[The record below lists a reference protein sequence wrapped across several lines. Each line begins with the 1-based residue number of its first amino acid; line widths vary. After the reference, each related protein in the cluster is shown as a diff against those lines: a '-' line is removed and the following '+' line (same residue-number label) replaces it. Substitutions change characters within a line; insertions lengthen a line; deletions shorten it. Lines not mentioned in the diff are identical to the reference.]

1 MEFNASSMPFWDIS
15 QTPMTLS
22 QIQDDDFLTL
32 LQKQFPTD
40 VQIPFDLS
48 FPGYNNL
55 AVVNPQSLSDYPP
68 PASQPTP
75 SSSDSGNSPGS
86 TANDNEDRSLKRK
99 ASDERM
105 DVEPASKTAHTAST
119 TASSSNPT
127 KKTNTRRKSGNPTQ
141 DELRLLKRKEQNRAA
156 QRAFRERKEKH
167 VKDLEDKVEELE
179 LKNQRTESENENLR
193 DLLTRLQEENV
204 QLKKKQQQG
213 EQLHSPSQPFTFAIS
228 KDSPATVGN
237 NINSPLQKDSPS
249 GSSTI
254 SSVAPQTN
262 FLTPF
267 TGSEFDFASLI
278 PFDPAV
284 LNTLDDTYTSPSSDD
299 AMNLDFGFGKPN
311 RQMFNILASDPAYMS
326 FAEPSPPDSTS
337 VSTPMNAIN
346 PFDFSAL
353 DQWSRSRSRPDS
365 GDNMQTFDELFGGST
380 NFLSSS
386 SGIDFNELMKK
397 SPSLIASSPVS
408 HTHLNGSGTSNVEPS
423 LTSPSTNSPE
433 TPHRKGSDGCPKT
446 KEQLLETINKG
457 GLSSFVV
464 DSPGTSNTS
473 TQCEKDPI
481 PFLKKSA
488 NKDAPMVMCRGSS
501 FPKTEQ
507 NDKNIEVLS
516 AWRSITSNPQFKDID
531 INELCTEF
539 TNKAKCDGTKVVLEP
554 SGVSH
559 IIDTLTAKV
568 QQKAAVAAAGNK

>member
-1 MEFNASSMPFWDIS
+1 M
-15 QTPMTLS
+15 Q
-22 QIQDDDFLTL
+22 
-32 LQKQFPTD
+32 
-40 VQIPFDLS
+40 
-48 FPGYNNL
+48 
-55 AVVNPQSLSDYPP
+55 
-68 PASQPTP
+68 
-75 SSSDSGNSPGS
+75 
-86 TANDNEDRSLKRK
+86 
-99 ASDERM
+99 
-105 DVEPASKTAHTAST
+105 
-119 TASSSNPT
+119 
-127 KKTNTRRKSGNPTQ
+127 
-141 DELRLLKRKEQNRAA
+141 
-156 QRAFRERKEKH
+156 
-167 VKDLEDKVEELE
+167 LEDTVAELE
-179 LKNQRTESENENLR
+179 LKNQRTESENDNLR
-193 DLLTRLQEENV
+193 DLLARLQEENV

-213 EQLHSPSQPFTFAIS
+213 EQHHSPSQPFTFAIS

-249 GSSTI
+249 ASSTI
-254 SSVAPQTN
+254 SSAPPQTN

-267 TGSEFDFASLI
+267 TGSEFDFGSLI

-284 LNTLDDTYTSPSSDD
+284 LNTLDDTYASPSTSDD

-353 DQWSRSRSRPDS
+353 DQWSRSGPRSDS

-386 SGIDFNELMKK
+386 SGIDFAELMKK

-408 HTHLNGSGTSNVEPS
+408 HTTLNGSGTSNGEPS

-433 TPHRKGSDGCPKT
+433 TPHHKGAGGCPKT

-464 DSPGTSNTS
+464 DSPGNSNS
-473 TQCEKDPI
+473 SAQCETSPI

-488 NKDAPMVMCRGSS
+488 NKEAPMVMCRGSS

-516 AWRSITSNPQFKDID
+516 AWRSITSNPQFKVRLCFKLPRVA
-531 INELCTEF
+531 EL
-539 TNKAKCDGTKVVLEP
+539 
-554 SGVSH
+554 
-559 IIDTLTAKV
+559 
-568 QQKAAVAAAGNK
+568 